1 MMILMSA
8 ILDIVDYKI
17 TIKEVQ
23 DYAEYYF
30 SVRTILHLKP
40 MSLKRKPIPIGIKRI
55 PIELK
60 N

>member
-30 SVRTILHLKP
+30 AVRTVLKQKP
-40 MSLKRKPIPIGIKRI
+40 MSFKEWKEKQKL
-55 PIELK
+55 
-60 N
+60 

>member
-1 MMILMSA
+1 
-8 ILDIVDYKI
+8 VDYKI

-30 SVRTILHLKP
+30 AIRTILKEKP
-40 MSLKRKPIPIGIKRI
+40 MSFKEWKEKQDEIK
-55 PIELK
+55 

>member
-1 MMILMSA
+1 MMILM
-8 ILDIVDYKI
+8 IVIVDIVDYKI

-30 SVRTILHLKP
+30 AIITILKEKP
-40 MSLKRKPIPIGIKRI
+40 MSFKEWKEKQDEIK
-55 PIELK
+55 

>member
-30 SVRTILHLKP
+30 SVRTILHQKP
-40 MSLKRKPIPIGIKRI
+40 MSFKEWKQKQ
-55 PIELK
+55 K
-60 N
+60 T

>member
-1 MMILMSA
+1 MKILMNV
-8 ILDIVDYKI
+8 IVDIVDCKI

-30 SVRTILHLKP
+30 AIRTILKEKP
-40 MSLKRKPIPIGIKRI
+40 MSFKEWKEKQDEIK
-55 PIELK
+55 